1 MNNFIKIILYI
12 LGILFFMYATTAIM
26 GFFSVGFSTYA
37 TYMFWVVALMIFFI
51 VLPGKTSP
59 IFYQK

>member
-1 MNNFIKIILYI
+1 
-12 LGILFFMYATTAIM
+12 MYATTAIM

-37 TYMFWVVALMIFFI
+37 SYMFWVVALMIFFI

-59 IFYQK
+59 NFYEK

>member
-12 LGILFFMYATTAIM
+12 LGISFFIYATTAIM

-37 TYMFWVVALMIFFI
+37 SYLFWVVALMIFFI
-51 VLPGKTSP
+51 VLPGKKTTN
-59 IFYQK
+59 YYDK